1 MKKIFLLLLVPVFV
15 FSKVHYAK
23 VEPYETVTLKSTVS
37 ALVLD
42 VNLDAEATIVS
53 GKRIIYLDDSLDK
66 INLESSKKSL
76 VLLQEMLEINKD
88 IAKSLKSTV
97 KRQENYFTRINR
109 LKTASKTQK
118 DTAFSSFTS
127 AKTQHL
133 STREKIVNFEKQI
146 LDMQYKIAQLEDTIT
161 KKSVVLDDKYVYKFL
176 VRKGDYVNPGSSLVE
191 IKDISRSKLVIFVE
205 AEDLVD
211 IESKSVYLDGE
222 KSEYKI
228 DKAWRVAD
236 EKFISSY
243 RVEIVIDAPKDTFS
257 KLMKIELK

>member
-1 MKKIFLLLLVPVFV
+1 MKKIFLLLLMPLFM

-23 VEPYETVTLKSTVS
+23 VEPYETVTMKSTVS

-42 VNLDAEATIVS
+42 VDLDAEATIVS
-53 GKRIIYLDDSLDK
+53 GKRIIYLDDRLDK

-97 KRQENYFTRINR
+97 NRQENYFTRINR

-133 STREKIVNFEKQI
+133 NTREKIVNLEKQI

-161 KKSVVLDDKYVYKFL
+161 KKSVVLNDKYVYKFL
-176 VRKGDYVNPGSSLVE
+176 VRKGDYVNPGTSLVE
-191 IKDISRSKLVIFVE
+191 IKDTSRSKLVIFVE
-205 AEDLVD
+205 AEDLID
-211 IESKSVYLDGE
+211 IESKSIYLDGE

-243 RVEIVIDAPKDTFS
+243 RVEIVMDAPQSTFS

>member
-1 MKKIFLLLLVPVFV
+1 MKKIFLLLLMPLLV
-15 FSKVHYAK
+15 FSKVYYAK
-23 VEPYETVTLKSTVS
+23 VEPYETVTMKSTVS

-42 VNLDAEATIVS
+42 VDLNAEATTVR
-53 GKRIIYLDDSLDK
+53 GKRIIYLDDRLDK

-76 VLLQEMLEINKD
+76 VLLQKMLEINTD

-97 KRQENYFTRINR
+97 KRQESYFTRMNK
-109 LKTASKTQK
+109 LETASKTQK

-127 AKTQHL
+127 AKTQYL

-146 LDMQYKIAQLEDTIT
+146 LDMQYKIAQLEDTIS
-161 KKSVVLDDKYVYKFL
+161 KKSVVLDDKYVYKLL
-176 VRKGDYVNPGSSLVE
+176 VRKDDYVNPGTALVE
-191 IKDISRSKLVIFVE
+191 IQDISHAKLVIFVE

-211 IESKSVYLDGE
+211 IDHKSIYLDGK

-228 DKAWRVAD
+228 DKVWRVAD

-243 RVEIVIDAPKDTFS
+243 RVEIVIDAPQSTFS